1 MLNNWTSFK
10 TTGTKNNMIAA
21 ISSLFFLFSGLDP
34 INNFVSLK
42 TYISENAKAHCY
54 VYFINEDIPNFPR
67 VNVIEKSKVD
77 FFEYLDTIGVE
88 HTQVGSYYFFRKK
101 SK

>member
-1 MLNNWTSFK
+1 
-10 TTGTKNNMIAA
+10 MIAA
-21 ISSLFFLFSGLDP
+21 ISSLFFLLSGLDP
-34 INNFVSLK
+34 IKNFVSLK

-54 VYFINEDIPNFPR
+54 VYFINEDIPDFPR
-67 VNVIEKSKVD
+67 VNIIEKNKVD
-77 FFEYLDTIGVE
+77 FFEYLDTIGIE

>member
-1 MLNNWTSFK
+1 
-10 TTGTKNNMIAA
+10 MIPLLSILAL
-21 ISSLFFLFSGLDP
+21 SLEP
-34 INNFVSLK
+34 IKNFVSLK

-54 VYFINEDIPNFPR
+54 VYFINEDIPDFPR
-67 VNVIEKSKVD
+67 VNVIEKSRVD

>member
-1 MLNNWTSFK
+1 M
-10 TTGTKNNMIAA
+10 
-21 ISSLFFLFSGLDP
+21 ISSLFFLLSGLDP
-34 INNFVSLK
+34 IKNFVSLK

-54 VYFINEDIPNFPR
+54 VYFINEDIPDFPR
-67 VNVIEKSKVD
+67 VNVIEKSRVD